1 MRKLF
6 SKPHERQKGSFDA
19 SEIEIIGVGCGGTN
33 IVNYMQTHGF
43 KDFPLAVCDMDAS
56 VIEHSTVR
64 EKLLFGM
71 DGLGAGN
78 NPKLGK
84 SEAEKKMIDIRS
96 IIKEHT
102 KVSFV
107 VVCLG
112 GGCGTGA
119 SPVVAREIKK
129 RGVKTIGVATLPFEF
144 EGRLKFNQAM
154 DGLIELAT
162 YTDAIFVLNNQYILN
177 HHPELAMNA
186 AFTMADELMAKVVW
200 SIIDFMYVNRNS
212 KHTNGIIGYI
222 KKLFTLFD
230 LSDSES

>member
-56 VIEHSTVR
+56 VIEHSKVR

-78 NPKLGK
+78 NPELGK

-162 YTDAIFVLNNQYILN
+162 YTDAIFVLNNQYTQS
-177 HHPELAMNA
+177 P
-186 AFTMADELMAKVVW
+186 
-200 SIIDFMYVNRNS
+200 SR
-212 KHTNGIIGYI
+212 IGYECSI
-222 KKLFTLFD
+222 HNGRRIDGKGRVEYYRLHVREPQFEAYKWNNRLYQKVIHSF
-230 LSDSES
+230 

>member
-6 SKPHERQKGSFDA
+6 SKSHERQKGSFDA

-56 VIEHSTVR
+56 VIEHSKVR

-78 NPKLGK
+78 NPELGK
-84 SEAEKKMIDIRS
+84 SEAEKKMMDIRS

-107 VVCLG
+107 VV
-112 GGCGTGA
+112 
-119 SPVVAREIKK
+119 SRRSDVAAPLVRVI
-129 RGVKTIGVATLPFEF
+129 RVHTSFIVC
-144 EGRLKFNQAM
+144 
-154 DGLIELAT
+154 
-162 YTDAIFVLNNQYILN
+162 YVL
-177 HHPELAMNA
+177 
-186 AFTMADELMAKVVW
+186 
-200 SIIDFMYVNRNS
+200 
-212 KHTNGIIGYI
+212 
-222 KKLFTLFD
+222 
-230 LSDSES
+230 LSSAC

>member
-6 SKPHERQKGSFDA
+6 SKSYERQRGSFDA

-56 VIEHSTVR
+56 VIEHAKVR

-78 NPKLGK
+78 NPELGK
-84 SEAEKKMIDIRS
+84 SEAEKKMMDIRS

-119 SPVVAREIKK
+119 
-129 RGVKTIGVATLPFEF
+129 
-144 EGRLKFNQAM
+144 
-154 DGLIELAT
+154 
-162 YTDAIFVLNNQYILN
+162 
-177 HHPELAMNA
+177 
-186 AFTMADELMAKVVW
+186 
-200 SIIDFMYVNRNS
+200 
-212 KHTNGIIGYI
+212 
-222 KKLFTLFD
+222 
-230 LSDSES
+230 

>member
-1 MRKLF
+1 MLF
-6 SKPHERQKGSFDA
+6 SKSHERQKGSFDA

-43 KDFPLAVCDMDAS
+43 KDVPLAACDMDAS
-56 VIEHSTVR
+56 VIEHSKVQ

-78 NPKLGK
+78 NPELGK
-84 SEAEKKMIDIRS
+84 IEAEKKMMEICS

-102 KVSFV
+102 KVAFV
-107 VVCLG
+107 VACLG

-119 SPVVAREIKK
+119 SPIIAEEIKK
-129 RGVKTIGVATLPFEF
+129 RGIKTFGVATLPFEF
-144 EGRLKFNQAM
+144 EGKLKFNQAM
-154 DGLIELAT
+154 EGLRELAT

-186 AFTMADELMAKVVW
+186 AFSMADELMGKVVW
-200 SIIDFMYVNRNS
+200 SIINFMCANCNS
-212 KHTNGIIGYI
+212 KHSNGIIGYI
-222 KKLFTLFD
+222 KKLITQKL
-230 LSDSES
+230 

>member
-6 SKPHERQKGSFDA
+6 SKSYEKQRGRFDA
-19 SEIEIIGVGCGGTN
+19 SEIEVIGVGCGGTN

-43 KDFPLAVCDMDAS
+43 KDVPLAVCDMDAS
-56 VIEHSTVR
+56 VIENSKVQ
-64 EKLLFGM
+64 EKILLGM

-78 NPKLGK
+78 NLELGK
-84 SEAEKKMIDIRS
+84 SEAEKKMTDIRS
-96 IIKEHT
+96 IIKEYT
-102 KVSFV
+102 KIAFV

-119 SPVVAREIKK
+119 SPIIAREIKK

-144 EGRLKFNQAM
+144 EGKIKFNQAM
-154 DGLIELAT
+154 NGLIELAT

-186 AFTMADELMAKVVW
+186 AFSMTNELMVKIVG
-200 SIIDFMYVNRNS
+200 SIIDFMCANRNS
-212 KHTNGIIGYI
+212 RRTNGIIDYI
-222 KKLFTLFD
+222 KKLFTLKV
-230 LSDSES
+230 

>member
-6 SKPHERQKGSFDA
+6 SKSYEKQRGRFDA
-19 SEIEIIGVGCGGTN
+19 SEIEVIGVGCGGTN

-43 KDFPLAVCDMDAS
+43 KDVPLAVCDMDAS
-56 VIEHSTVR
+56 VIEDSKVQ
-64 EKLLFGM
+64 EKILLGM

-78 NPKLGK
+78 NLELGK
-84 SEAEKKMIDIRS
+84 SEAEKKMTDIRS
-96 IIKEHT
+96 IIKEYT
-102 KVSFV
+102 KIAFV

-119 SPVVAREIKK
+119 SPIIAREIKK

-144 EGRLKFNQAM
+144 EGKIKFNQAM
-154 DGLIELAT
+154 NGLIELAT

-186 AFTMADELMAKVVW
+186 AFSMTNELMVKIVG
-200 SIIDFMYVNRNS
+200 SIIDFMCANRNS
-212 KHTNGIIGYI
+212 RHTNGIIDYI
-222 KKLFTLFD
+222 KKLFTLKV
-230 LSDSES
+230 